1 MGNASSAY
9 DLIVVGGGP
18 SGSSAAR
25 RAGLLGLRT
34 LLVEKEAFPRYKA
47 CAGALSETARRLLDF
62 ELPAELCGP
71 QILGARAH
79 YRGRCVECQMPFPLA
94 TTVTRSLFDDYLLQK
109 AREAGVEVKMAERA
123 LGFTQTA
130 DRVELQTSQGAYR
143 SPFLLVAEGSQG
155 RLVRQVR
162 RKDRPTEFA
171 ACLVTE
177 VELGEEAVTSRFGH
191 LADIHFGV
199 VPLGYAWILPHRRH
213 LSVGVG
219 GLGKGLHNLK
229 GRLVGF
235 LAAQGLS
242 GGGPFRAH
250 TVPVGGKRRRL
261 ASGRVLLCGDAAG
274 FADAWTAEGIAYA
287 IRSGQIAAEVIGRA
301 AAGTANPTCL
311 QEYPA
316 LCHREFGRGLRHSFL
331 LAALL
336 HGLSGLTY
344 RVLASNERALAKTLE
359 LPAGRASHGEVLRW
373 LLWRFPWLV
382 LGSLRPQSGH
392 RP

>member
-18 SGSSAAR
+18 AGSSAAR

-34 LLVEKEAFPRYKA
+34 LLVEKETFPRYKA
-47 CAGALSETARRLLDF
+47 CGGALSEPARRLLDF

-79 YRGRCVECQMPFPLA
+79 YRGRCVECRMPFPIA

-109 AREAGVEVKMAERA
+109 ARETGIEAKTGERA
-123 LGFTQTA
+123 LAFTENA
-130 DRVELQTSQGAYR
+130 DGVELQTSNGAYR
-143 SPFLLVAEGSQG
+143 SRFLVLAEGSQG
-155 RLVRQVR
+155 RLTCQVR

-177 VELGEEAVTSRFGH
+177 VELGEEAVSERFGQ

-199 VPLGYAWILPHRRH
+199 VPVGYAWVFPHRRH
-213 LSVGVG
+213 LAIGVG

-229 GRLVGF
+229 ERLMGF

-242 GGGPFRAH
+242 GAGPFRAH

-261 ASGRVLLCGDAAG
+261 SAGRVLLCGDAAG

-287 IRSGQIAAEVIGRA
+287 IRSGQIAAEAISKA
-301 AAGTANPTCL
+301 APGKAGPECT
-311 QEYPA
+311 QEYTA
-316 LCHREFGRGLRHSFL
+316 ICKREFGRSLRDSL
-331 LAALL
+331 YLAAML

-344 RVLASNERALAKTLE
+344 RVLATNQRALGKTLE
-359 LPAGRASHGEVLRW
+359 LPAGKANHGEVLRW
-373 LLWRFPWLV
+373 LLWRLPWLV
-382 LGSLRPQSGH
+382 LGSLR
-392 RP
+392 R